1 VIGFKTLSYGKIF
14 CSFVNSLPMVKY
26 LAHLFSFFVFGN
38 EWVITS
44 IKSIFIIIYYSTFPS
59 FFFSLFERHIMH
71 VHTSLLA
78 IVNGVVWDKSSY
90 CLIIGGILFVLE
102 VWDI

>member
-1 VIGFKTLSYGKIF
+1 
-14 CSFVNSLPMVKY
+14 MVKY

-44 IKSIFIIIYYSTFPS
+44 IKSIFFLLLFNISII
-59 FFFSLFERHIMH
+59 FFSLFERHIMH
-71 VHTSLLA
+71 VHTSLFA
-78 IVNGVVWDKSSY
+78 IVNGVVWNKSSY